1 MTKKIHYANFPER
14 LLARLI
20 DFSIYH
26 LLILIPL
33 SKIAFIN
40 NPAYLLDNVLTF
52 TLYILTFA
60 VVVIPF
66 EMLMVSKFKGTPGK
80 LFMGLRIQKDNGD
93 RLTLKEAF
101 LRITLGH
108 MVSGLFFS
116 LGYLWIFKNEKRRCW
131 HDIIQ
136 NTVVVKEISYGFWIG
151 LLIFFVFFLMNATI
165 FLQEIVGLLEN
176 SHFYEDLFNSFFTP
190 KQPFPAMTIP
200 GSQ

>member
-1 MTKKIHYANFPER
+1 MTKNIQYANFPER
-14 LLARLI
+14 LLARLV

-26 LLILIPL
+26 LLILIPF
-33 SKIAFIN
+33 SKIAIIN
-40 NPAYLLDNVLTF
+40 DAAYLLDNILTF

-60 VVVIPF
+60 VIVIPF
-66 EMLMVSKFKGTPGK
+66 ETLMVSKFRGTPGK
-80 LFMGLRIQKDNGD
+80 LLMGLRIQKDQGD

-116 LGYLWIFKNEKRRCW
+116 LGYLWIFKNEKRKCW

-136 NTVVVKEISYGFWIG
+136 GTVVVKEVPYGFWIG

-165 FLQEIVGLLEN
+165 FLQEITGLVEN

-190 KQPFPAMTIP
+190 KRSVPAMIIP
-200 GSQ
+200 GV